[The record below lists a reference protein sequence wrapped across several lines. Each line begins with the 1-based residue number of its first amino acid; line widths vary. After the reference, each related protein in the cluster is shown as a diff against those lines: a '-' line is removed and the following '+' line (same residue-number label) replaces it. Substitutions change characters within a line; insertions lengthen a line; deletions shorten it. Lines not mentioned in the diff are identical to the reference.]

1 MGIDRPGMNT
11 SQLRVGSIESELE
24 FNLTQTHE
32 LLTCI
37 DSIYL
42 VFCVNKVKGVC
53 IFQEMVLIA
62 SFQNMDNAYSGY
74 WASFGP
80 DTQLS
85 GTDGT
90 LSVFDFTPDLIEKV
104 SNICLYA

>member
-1 MGIDRPGMNT
+1 M
-11 SQLRVGSIESELE
+11 
-24 FNLTQTHE
+24 QTRE

-42 VFCVNKVKGVC
+42 VFRVNKVKGVR

-62 SFQNMDNAYSGY
+62 SFQDMDNAYSGY
-74 WASFGP
+74 WASFDP

-85 GTDGT
+85 GTDGA
-90 LSVFDFTPDLIEKV
+90 LSAFDFTPDLIEKV